1 MRDGAVDLQ
10 QLDDVLAPY
19 DGDPE
24 ARPGPEHGP
33 GPLTHNSPARAT
45 DGPST
50 GLPSVA
56 DHDPGVRRILRE
68 QFDYYDARA
77 NEYDDVWYRRGRYDL
92 GPAGNERWFAETA
105 RLEAAVDAADI
116 GGNVLELACG
126 TGIFTRHL
134 VPRADRLTAL
144 DASASV
150 LEINAERVGDRSVDY
165 QQADVFEWEPPD
177 LVRYDHIF
185 FGFFLS
191 HIPPHRLDAF
201 WERLERWLAPNGRVW
216 FCDDAPGVDER
227 PSNPG
232 ETVADGPEW
241 AHRRTLHDG
250 RSFTIVKICHAPETL
265 TEWLAAR
272 GWRADIAAT
281 GEEFIFGSAVPAELS
296 R

>member
-1 MRDGAVDLQ
+1 MRHRALDLQ
-10 QLDDVLAPY
+10 QFDDVLAPH
-19 DGDPE
+19 DGYPE
-24 ARPGPEHGP
+24 ARVGADNGSD
-33 GPLTHNSPARAT
+33 PLTATSPERAT
-45 DGPST
+45 DEPSA
-50 GLPSVA
+50 GVSSVT
-56 DHDPGVRRILRE
+56 DRDPGVRRILRE

-105 RLEAAVDAADI
+105 RLEAAVGAADI
-116 GGNVLELACG
+116 GGDVLELACG

-134 VPRADRLTAL
+134 VQRADRLTAL
-144 DASASV
+144 DASPAV
-150 LEINAERVGDRSVDY
+150 LAINAERVGDRSVTYD
-165 QQADVFEWEPPD
+165 QADVFEWEPPD
-177 LVRYDHIF
+177 LMRYDHIF

-201 WERLERWLAPNGRVW
+201 WERLERWLVPGGRVW

-232 ETVADGPEW
+232 ETVADGPDW

-265 TEWLAAR
+265 TAWLAAR
-272 GWRADIAAT
+272 GWRADIAPT
-281 GEEFIFGSAVPAELS
+281 GEEFIFGSAVPAA